1 MRHLFATTALAAALS
16 VTGALAQQTET
27 PQTETPQTETPQTE
41 TPPVTIGEDTTPAA
55 EPLPAITPPEGHVE
69 GEVVLTTETLQGA
82 TVYDSAG
89 DEIGEVHGLVFA
101 NGTTSL
107 QGGDAGAAMPEAGAT
122 PESPAASEPADAAE
136 VEPEPDATDATGAV
150 EGETASPET
159 ATPDMGTEPADAAG
173 GADTAD
179 TDRMENIGSDI
190 GTTTPTDA
198 TTPPVQTAT
207 DAQPEQMGTA
217 EISHAIIDV
226 GGFLG
231 MGEHRVA
238 VPIGDLVVYSKD
250 ADLRIY
256 LPWTRE
262 QLEAL
267 PEFDENAPAPAL
279 Q

>member
-1 MRHLFATTALAAALS
+1 MKHLFATTALAAALS
-16 VTGALAQQTET
+16 VTGALAQ
-27 PQTETPQTETPQTE
+27 QTETPQTE

-55 EPLPAITPPEGHVE
+55 EPLPAITPPEGYVE

-122 PESPAASEPADAAE
+122 PESPAASEPTPGAAE
-136 VEPEPDATDATGAV
+136 VEPEPGASDATGAV

-159 ATPDMGTEPADAAG
+159 ATPGMETEPADAAG